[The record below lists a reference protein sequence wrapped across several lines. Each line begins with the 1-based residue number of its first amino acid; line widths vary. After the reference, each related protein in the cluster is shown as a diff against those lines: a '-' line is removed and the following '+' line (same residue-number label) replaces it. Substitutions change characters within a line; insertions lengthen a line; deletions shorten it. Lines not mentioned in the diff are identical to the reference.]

1 MALKN
6 VSTAA
11 TASAK
16 SAATSTANAAP
27 ANAGAPDSAL
37 AVIAANFLSVLTGFG
52 AQGTP
57 TPPAGPAKSKDDTA
71 PAAAAPPV
79 PTGGAGA
86 LTTALLAAA
95 QSAPAPV
102 ATPAPQ
108 PSPAASITAI
118 PIGSTPGASTPSVM
132 PLANMAAD
140 ATSPGNA
147 TSAVPPPAVTPP
159 TVMPA
164 AAVPVTQAA
173 SSNAPAAA
181 NKSSAPSSAAKPGN
195 PPSAAPSNDVAPDGG
210 DVIPT
215 PAAPANPSS
224 DVWLLPPGIRLP
236 TLQAA
241 VTGPSVAASTA
252 MSAGST
258 SDSEEGD
265 PASDSTDTSESS
277 LTSTE
282 PAVKSVTDPV
292 AFALSAD
299 ATTSI
304 TQSNSTAST
313 SADSMPSA
321 AAAAAQAA
329 PMHNTAHMQ
338 IATDTRGPTE
348 LRSPVGT
355 AAWTEELG
363 TQLTWMSR
371 HGQDSASLR
380 LSPDH
385 LGPVE
390 VRIEV
395 RDGATSVWFG
405 AAHADTRSA
414 LEQSLPRL
422 RELFA
427 ASGLLLADAGVARDA
442 PRQNTRPGAPISLG
456 GSSNEPA
463 ITTSKV
469 SPASTHSG
477 LVDTYV

>member
-16 SAATSTANAAP
+16 SAATSSANAAS

-57 TPPAGPAKSKDDTA
+57 TPPAGPAKSKDDAA

-86 LTTALLAAA
+86 LSTALLAAA
-95 QSAPAPV
+95 QSPTAPV
-102 ATPAPQ
+102 TTPAPQ

-118 PIGSTPGASTPSVM
+118 PIGSTPGAPTPSVM

-140 ATSPGNA
+140 LPPVANA
-147 TSAVPPPAVTPP
+147 TSAVPPPTITPP

-164 AAVPVTQAA
+164 VAAPVTQAA
-173 SSNAPAAA
+173 SGNVPAAA

-210 DVIPT
+210 DIGPT
-215 PAAPANPSS
+215 TAATAPASS
-224 DVWLLPPGIRLP
+224 DAWLLPPGIRLP
-236 TLQAA
+236 TLQPA
-241 VTGPSVAASTA
+241 VTPSLAASTA
-252 MSAGST
+252 MSAEAT

-265 PASDSTDTSESS
+265 PASDSTDTSE
-277 LTSTE
+277 TSPASPG

-299 ATTSI
+299 AATSI
-304 TQSNSTAST
+304 TQSNSSAST

-329 PMHNTAHMQ
+329 PMHNAAHMQ
-338 IATDTRGPTE
+338 STTDTQGPTE
-348 LRSPVGT
+348 LRSPVGS

-456 GSSNEPA
+456 GTSNEPT
-463 ITTSKV
+463 ITSSKV
-469 SPASTHSG
+469 SPASSHSG